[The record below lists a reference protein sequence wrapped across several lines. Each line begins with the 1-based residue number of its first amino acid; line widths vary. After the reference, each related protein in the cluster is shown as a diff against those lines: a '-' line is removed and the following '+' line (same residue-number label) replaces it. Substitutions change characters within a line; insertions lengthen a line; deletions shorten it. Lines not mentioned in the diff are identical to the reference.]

1 MIPMIPFL
9 FGVIGLAIGAFAAY
23 AAGDKNRQAAKHYKK
38 VANELSDKYTNLD
51 KGYHQLTDENTKK
64 IDELNQAREV
74 IAQNTQII
82 DELTSRYENIEQ
94 EYHQI
99 ADENKQHLDNLA
111 NSQQLITK
119 NKQFISEL
127 NDKYGNLQKKYDQLT
142 AENTTQKELIAEKTK
157 TIDELIDK
165 YAKLEQEYHQL
176 ATENTQYIDAF
187 TYDSDLVDLLVAF
200 EKESV
205 GFAVKL
211 HQCVISLM
219 CEIDREATAESIHD
233 LKSLV
238 EEANQFLKEIKE
250 NLIIIPDDYYE
261 TLLDETLL
269 ESVTNNH
276 RELLLKN
283 ILSVDLGRTSTKVC
297 VSREPGNVAFIPANI
312 KQISF
317 SDTFYHDI
325 DKYRISLD
333 PIDPLM
339 DVWLV
344 HQGSG
349 YILGQM
355 AAECGAN
362 LGVGQSKV
370 EDALVKV
377 LAAAGYFKLKDEIS
391 VVISLPFLSIYQF
404 DREKAQL
411 ISMITGPHLFNFR
424 GESVFLNITKVWIM
438 PNGYGSLLWSETQPN
453 KPTTMPDLTKI
464 CLGIVDI
471 GYQTID
477 MVMVDNFRFS
487 RNSSKSED
495 FGMSHFYELI
505 ACEIEGADSQSLRLI
520 AAVNK
525 PKGERFYRPQGAWIA
540 TNLDDFLPNFT
551 EQFSREICSR
561 VLAWLPEGV
570 TYVIITGGGGEFF
583 WEDLQR
589 LLKEHQVNAHLAAP
603 SRQANAL
610 GQYIYGDAQ
619 LSASR
624 AFRSE
629 E

>member
-23 AAGDKNRQAAKHYKK
+23 AAGGKNRQAAKHYKK
-38 VANELSDKYTNLD
+38 VANELSDKYTNLE
-51 KGYHQLTDENTKK
+51 KGYHQLTDKNTKK

-127 NDKYGNLQKKYDQLT
+127 NDKYGNLQKKYEQLT

-157 TIDELIDK
+157 IIDELIDK

-176 ATENTQYIDAF
+176 ATENTQYIDTL

-205 GFAVKL
+205 ALAVEL
-211 HQCVISLM
+211 HQSIISLM
-219 CEIDREATAESIHD
+219 CEIDREATAESIDD

-238 EEANQFLKEIKE
+238 EKANQFLEEIKE

-269 ESVTNNH
+269 ESVTDNN
-276 RELLLKN
+276 RELLLKD
-283 ILSVDLGRTSTKVC
+283 ILSVDLGRTSTKAC
-297 VSREPGNVAFIPANI
+297 VSREPGNVAFISANI

-377 LAAAGYFKLKDEIS
+377 LAAAGYFQLKDEIS

-471 GYQTID
+471 GHQTID
-477 MVMVDNFRFS
+477 MVVVDNCRFS

-495 FGMSHFYELI
+495 FGMSQFYELI
-505 ACEIEGADSQSLRLI
+505 AYYIEGADSQSLRLI
-520 AAVNK
+520 AAVHK
-525 PKGERFYRPQGAWIA
+525 PKGERFYRPQGARIA
-540 TNLDDFLPNFT
+540 TNLDDFLPNLI

-561 VLAWLPEGV
+561 VLARLPERV
-570 TYVIITGGGGEFF
+570 TDVIITGGGGDFF
-583 WEDLQR
+583 WVDLQR
-589 LLKEHQVNAHLAAP
+589 LLKEHQVNAYLAAP

-610 GQYIYGDAQ
+610 GQYIYGEAQYKKSLRDAT
-619 LSASR
+619 
-624 AFRSE
+624 
-629 E
+629 